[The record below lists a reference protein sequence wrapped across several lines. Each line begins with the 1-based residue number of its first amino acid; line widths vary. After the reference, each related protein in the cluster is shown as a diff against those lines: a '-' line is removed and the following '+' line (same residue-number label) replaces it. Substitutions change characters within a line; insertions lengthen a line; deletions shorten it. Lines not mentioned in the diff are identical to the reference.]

1 MKKFLPFVFMLFLFL
16 GACSDESTESTVI
29 ENTEYDLAME
39 ESGEMELAENSGDHT
54 DSDSSSSDKSDTVN
68 ELAEGEEVKDVN
80 RKVIYTANLDVE
92 TDSYSELSDHIQTE
106 TAKLGGYVV
115 EANMYRDMDNNHTGG
130 EIVVRI
136 PQENFDAFIELV
148 ETGSSKV
155 LNHYV
160 TGQDVTEEFI
170 DLNSRL
176 KSKKAVEA
184 RLLEFMTNAEKT
196 EDLLAISDNLANVQ
210 EEIET
215 ITGRMN
221 YLQDK
226 TDLATVTI
234 NIHESNVSLSG
245 MNDDDL
251 NTWEETKK
259 QFMRS
264 INFIITAISSV
275 VIFIGGNA
283 PVLVVLGFMAFIVL
297 VIIRRKRK
305 INKKPGNKE
314 VDDEL

>member
-1 MKKFLPFVFMLFLFL
+1 VKKVIPFLVMLFLIL
-16 GACSDESTESTVI
+16 GACSNHDANSTAEQDLEQDSAVAESSEMEFTESAEDRADSGTAAGD
-29 ENTEYDLAME
+29 ETETANE
-39 ESGEMELAENSGDHT
+39 ETEDTEEGD
-54 DSDSSSSDKSDTVN
+54 
-68 ELAEGEEVKDVN
+68 AN

-92 TDSYSELSDHIQTE
+92 TESYAELNDHIQSE
-106 TAKLGGYVV
+106 TARLGGYVV
-115 EANMYRDMDNNHTGG
+115 EANMYRDMDNDHTEG

-136 PQENFDAFIELV
+136 PQENFDDFIELI

-155 LNHYV
+155 LDHHV
-160 TGQDVTEEFI
+160 SGQDVTEEFI
-170 DLNSRL
+170 DLESRL
-176 KSKKAVEA
+176 KSKKAVEE
-184 RLLEFMTNAEKT
+184 RLLEFMANAKKT
-196 EDLLAISDNLANVQ
+196 EDLLAISDNLASVQ

-234 NIHESNVSLSG
+234 NIRENNVTLSG

-251 NTWEETKK
+251 NTWEEMKK

-264 INFIITAISSV
+264 INFIITAISAM

-283 PVLVVLGFMAFIVL
+283 PVIALLGMIGLLIFL
-297 VIIRRKRK
+297 IIRRNRRK
-305 INKKPGNKE
+305 NKIPEQEQTDK
-314 VDDEL
+314 

>member
-1 MKKFLPFVFMLFLFL
+1 MKKVIPFLVMLFLIL
-16 GACSDESTESTVI
+16 GACSNHDANSTAKQDLEQDSAVAESSEMEFTES
-29 ENTEYDLAME
+29 
-39 ESGEMELAENSGDHT
+39 AEDRA
-54 DSDSSSSDKSDTVN
+54 DSDTAAGDETETANEETEDT
-68 ELAEGEEVKDVN
+68 EEGDAN

-92 TDSYSELSDHIQTE
+92 TESYAELNDHIQSE
-106 TAKLGGYVV
+106 TARLGGYVV
-115 EANMYRDMDNNHTGG
+115 EANMYRDMDNDHTEG

-136 PQENFDAFIELV
+136 PQENFDDFIELI

-155 LNHYV
+155 LDHHV
-160 TGQDVTEEFI
+160 SGQDVTEEFI
-170 DLNSRL
+170 DLESRL
-176 KSKKAVEA
+176 KSKKAVEE
-184 RLLEFMTNAEKT
+184 RLLEFMANAKKT
-196 EDLLAISDNLANVQ
+196 EDLLAISDNLASVQ

-234 NIHESNVSLSG
+234 NIRENNVTLSG

-251 NTWEETKK
+251 NTWEEMKK

-264 INFIITAISSV
+264 INFIITAISAM

-283 PVLVVLGFMAFIVL
+283 PVIALLGMIGLLIFL
-297 VIIRRKRK
+297 IIRRNRRK
-305 INKKPGNKE
+305 NKIPEQEQNDK
-314 VDDEL
+314 